1 MAAIILIAIYAAA
14 IVAAIVKSLKEW
26 RKNV

>member
-14 IVAAIVKSLKEW
+14 IVAAIVKSLKEH
-26 RKNV
+26 KKQ